1 MNSAILR
8 QRALQQKLQMR
19 AATANALSFS
29 AGWTLLG
36 PLPLPSDASGIGLQD
51 YGFVSGRATAVAI
64 DPNDLSGNTVFVG
77 GAYAGVWKSTNAGA
91 LSTNPALVNWLP
103 LTDNQAT
110 LAIGAIAIQP
120 QLSNPNAN
128 SSVVLAGTGETNSSA
143 DSYYGLGIL
152 RSSDGGQSWTLIS
165 QDASATHSFAG
176 LGFSGIAFS
185 RANPNLVVAG
195 GASASQGIIEGLESP
210 VTTNRGLYYS
220 ADAGLTW
227 HAAIVTDAGVSV
239 SPSSVTSVVYNAAA
253 AKFYAAVRFHGF
265 YSSTDGVN
273 WSRLSSQP
281 GPALSTTVCPAQ
293 TAQSSTCPIYR
304 GEIAVVPNRAGASSA
319 GEMYAWFVDANDG
332 DQGIWQSLN
341 GGLSWT
347 QINDFGISN
356 CGDFFGGCG
365 TAQGKYNLALA
376 AVPNGTATDLYA
388 GAVNLYKCTITNAFP
403 TCNGSGNN
411 TFLNLT
417 HVYGCSDIAKV
428 HPDQHAIDFAVSGG
442 TALLYFANDGGL
454 YRALDGFT
462 GLATGTC
469 GETNQFDNL
478 NASLGPFTQ
487 FVSISESA
495 TDVNSIFGGTQDN
508 GAPATAFSQTGGDWA
523 NVDAGDNGFT
533 AANPVNDGEWFV
545 AAPPDSVSG
554 VNLFRCVNGA
564 NCRTQDFEND
574 QLVDS
579 NELGGD
585 TGAFYLPFILDPAN
599 PSSLL
604 LGTCRIWRGASTGG
618 SFSVLSLDF
627 ETGGSGAC
635 TGNEVNLVRS
645 LAAGGPKDSSGNSQV
660 IYAGTSGEGPLIPT
674 AQLGGHIWITT
685 AADSGP
691 NSWIDRT
698 DAINPNGFPISSIAL
713 DPADL

>member
-1 MNSAILR
+1 
-8 QRALQQKLQMR
+8 
-19 AATANALSFS
+19 
-29 AGWTLLG
+29 
-36 PLPLPSDASGIGLQD
+36 
-51 YGFVSGRATAVAI
+51 
-64 DPNDLSGNTVFVG
+64 
-77 GAYAGVWKSTNAGA
+77 
-91 LSTNPALVNWLP
+91 
-103 LTDNQAT
+103 
-110 LAIGAIAIQP
+110 
-120 QLSNPNAN
+120 
-128 SSVVLAGTGETNSSA
+128 
-143 DSYYGLGIL
+143 
-152 RSSDGGQSWTLIS
+152 
-165 QDASATHSFAG
+165 
-176 LGFSGIAFS
+176 
-185 RANPNLVVAG
+185 
-195 GASASQGIIEGLESP
+195 
-210 VTTNRGLYYS
+210 
-220 ADAGLTW
+220 
-227 HAAIVTDAGVSV
+227 
-239 SPSSVTSVVYNAAA
+239 
-253 AKFYAAVRFHGF
+253 
-265 YSSTDGVN
+265 
-273 WSRLSSQP
+273 
-281 GPALSTTVCPAQ
+281 
-293 TAQSSTCPIYR
+293 
-304 GEIAVVPNRAGASSA
+304 
-319 GEMYAWFVDANDG
+319 MYAWFVDANDV

-347 QINDFGISN
+347 QINDSGITN

-388 GAVNLYKCTITNAFP
+388 GTVNLYKCTITNAFP
-403 TCNGSGNN
+403 ACNGSGNN

-428 HPDQHAIDFAVSGG
+428 HPDQHAIDFAVSAG
-442 TALLYFANDGGL
+442 TALLYFANDGGI

-462 GLATGTC
+462 GLTTDTC
-469 GETNQFDNL
+469 GEVNQFDNL

-495 TDVNSIFGGTQDN
+495 TDVNSIFGGTQDD

-523 NVDAGDNGFT
+523 NIDAGDNGFT

-574 QLVDS
+574 QVVDS

-585 TGAFYLPFILDPAN
+585 TGAFYVPFILDPAN

-604 LGTCRIWRGASTGG
+604 LGTCRVWRGASAGG
-618 SFSVLSLDF
+618 SFSVLSPDF

-660 IYAGTSGEGPLIPT
+660 IYAGTSGLGPLIPI
-674 AQLGGHIWITT
+674 APLGGHIWITT

-698 DAINPNGFPISSIAL
+698 GAINPNGFPISAIAL
-713 DPADL
+713 DPADLSGHTAYITIMGFRTVNFHTSHVWQTTNAGFSWTDFSANLPDAPVNSIVIDPGISGSPGTIYVGTDVGVFATSSSAANWVEVDPDPGVAGFLPNVAVTSLRIFTATGTKRLRAGTHGRGIWEWNLITTPDFQMVITNNPQTILAGARATFNGTIWARNGYNSSVTLGCGGGNTPAPQVCSTTPNSLVPSSLGNNFQVNAGGTAGDYLFMSEARVSIQPG